1 MGLFGDAPIAD
12 AASDPWS
19 LPDGTY
25 EGAVGS
31 IETYEPEDK
40 SFKCTNIELVS
51 EDGRTYTLRLYH
63 PQDGDD
69 DVQVQ
74 RKLSNIK
81 KFYEGLEIPEDRMD
95 SATAEDI
102 QAAGERIIFTLR
114 SNTSKKTNRTYQNLY
129 SISLPRGTAMSQ
141 RLGDDDD
148 NRSALSEFAKA
159 TASSSQD
166 ISAKTDDPWA

>member
-1 MGLFGDAPIAD
+1 MGLFGDAPIAE

-40 SFKCTNIELVS
+40 AFKCTNIELVS
-51 EDGRTYTLRLYH
+51 EDGRSYTLRLYH
-63 PQDGDD
+63 PQPGDD
-69 DVQVQ
+69 DVQIQ

-81 KFYEGLEIPEDRMD
+81 KFYEGLEIPEEKMND
-95 SATAEDI
+95 ATTEDI
-102 QAAGERIIFTLR
+102 QAAGERIIFTLK

-141 RLGDDDD
+141 RLGDSED
-148 NRSALSEFAKA
+148 NRSALSEFARA
-159 TASSSQD
+159 TTTPAQSVSEPVD
-166 ISAKTDDPWA
+166 EWA